1 MSNVKELLQS
11 KNFKKRLGKWIAMYV
26 GVLCLLAI
34 VVTYSRYVSTHM
46 ASTSARAAKFD
57 VDIKQEISCQD
68 MASTTPKTVACF
80 EENYDDTSEGL
91 RAKPQ
96 IGFYFTVDT
105 SDLEV
110 SSKVVV
116 TTTIKKNEKN
126 YFKDYKL
133 YDVTELRK
141 NSAIL
146 PQDAESLS
154 LQKSETDQEIVLEYI
169 RNQQVSQ
176 GGKRTYLLLLDYDY
190 TKYKYNQLELNKGEI
205 SVGYS
210 AIQID

>member
-26 GVLCLLAI
+26 GVMCLLAI

-57 VDIKQEISCQD
+57 VKINQEVSCQD
-68 MASTTPKTVACF
+68 MASITPNTVACF
-80 EENYDDTSEGL
+80 ENNYDDTSQGL

-105 SDLEV
+105 RDLEV
-110 SSKVVV
+110 SSKLVI

-126 YFKDYKL
+126 YFTGYQL
-133 YDVTELRK
+133 YDVTNLNK
-141 NSAIL
+141 NNGSL
-146 PQDAESLS
+146 LQDATNLT
-154 LQKSETDQEIVLEYI
+154 LQQSETDQDIILEYMDNHVLSK
-169 RNQQVSQ
+169 R
-176 GGKRTYLLLLDYDY
+176 GKYTYLLLLDYDY
-190 TKYKYNQLELNKGEI
+190 TKYKYSPLHLAKGEI